1 MTQYERDF
9 ERVSA
14 TVRKEVIRFEV
25 WLFVPVVLSS
35 GSENICCRSLTKL
48 FLFNL
53 AEREGQEFQK
63 TDHHIFGVSAS
74 VSATGE
80 CVADLGHRKLFLFSK
95 FVAYWFDMFHIADS

>member
-1 MTQYERDF
+1 MTQYEREF

-25 WLFVPVVLSS
+25 WFPVVLSS
-35 GSENICCRSLTKL
+35 GSEKVRYRSLTKL

-63 TDHHIFGVSAS
+63 TNHHIFGVSAS
-74 VSATGE
+74 VSATSE
-80 CVADLGHRKLFLFSK
+80 CVADLGHRPCFTLQNLKES
-95 FVAYWFDMFHIADS
+95 